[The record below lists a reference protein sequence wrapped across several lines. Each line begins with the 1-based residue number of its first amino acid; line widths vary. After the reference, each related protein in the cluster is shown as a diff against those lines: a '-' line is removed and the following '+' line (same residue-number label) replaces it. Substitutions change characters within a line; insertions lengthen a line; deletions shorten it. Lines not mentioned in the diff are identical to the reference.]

1 MIEIEDIEC
10 IQQVR
15 SGNTGAFAVI
25 VNRYKDTVFNIV
37 YKIIGDRQ
45 HAEEVTQ
52 DVFIK
57 VFQSLNKFRE
67 ESKFSTWL
75 YSVTYNTTIS
85 ATRKMKNKPLS
96 FKDNQ
101 ADFGDDELLY
111 ELDEVSKEEKLQCLE
126 RVLKQLPVEDTLL
139 ITLYY
144 MEDQPIVGVAEITG
158 LSQSNVKIRLHR
170 IRKYMNFEI
179 NKLLLER

>member
-1 MIEIEDIEC
+1 MMDMEDIEYLH
-10 IQQVR
+10 QVR
-15 SGNTGAFAVI
+15 SGNIGAFAVI
-25 VNRYKDTVFNIV
+25 VGRYKDAVFNIV

-45 HAEEVTQ
+45 YAEDITQ

-57 VFQSLNKFRE
+57 VFQSLDKFKE
-67 ESKFSTWL
+67 KSKFSTWL

-85 ATRKMKNKPLS
+85 AIRKMKNKPLS

-101 ADFGDDELLY
+101 PNDGDSEFAY

-126 RVLKQLPVEDTLL
+126 KVLRQLPAEDSLL

-144 MEDQPIVGVAEITG
+144 MEDQSIASIAEITG
-158 LSQSNVKIRLHR
+158 LSQSNVKIKLYRT
-170 IRKYMNFEI
+170 RKYMNVEI
-179 NKLLLER
+179 NKLLQER